1 MTITAILRTRWFGRE
16 ADEEYLFHIICRGPY
31 DFIILEEKN
40 TDKRYRVEYDN
51 QYRKIEDTVREIL
64 EELRTR
70 EFDNHKDALADTMIN
85 WTFYTPIIGDI
96 CALIEHRVEKIE
108 LLGNPDKYP
117 GNVTFHNVSAD
128 NSATISLA
136 MPIEAEYQY
145 IRNHISQAG
154 S

>member
-51 QYRKIEDTVREIL
+51 QYRKID
-64 EELRTR
+64 
-70 EFDNHKDALADTMIN
+70 HKDALADTMIN